1 MRSQKTKINLLF
13 IGDPDS
19 GYLSNINSLSLHQ
32 ISIFM
37 SFESLGLS
45 HNIIHS
51 VKKLGYLKPFPIQE
65 QAVPVI
71 LQGKDLM
78 GIAQTGS
85 GKTACFVM
93 PILEKLQNSEVK
105 KDRNVQVLILVPTRE
120 LAIQIDEVFRAFTE
134 NLKRDIRTMA
144 VYGGVSINPQMK
156 GMFGVEILIAT
167 PGRLLDLID
176 HNALSISGIQHLV
189 IDEADKM
196 FQLGFGEEMNKLF
209 AMMPVVKQTT
219 LFSATL
225 NDKVSEMK
233 ERLSINPVIIEIKKE
248 EVEIDN
254 IEQLAYHVSPENKGP
269 FLRYL
274 IKEKKVEK
282 ALIFVSSTRSADNLV
297 EKLKKNKIKAVAIH
311 SQKSQGARRNNLEEF
326 KVNGAQIL
334 VATDLIGRGIH
345 IESLPCVINY
355 ELPRSPLDY
364 IHRIGRTGRAGEKG
378 TAINILTDDELQHF
392 RVIQKKMGRKVTL
405 QRTEGVDLH
414 GY

>member
-1 MRSQKTKINLLF
+1 
-13 IGDPDS
+13 
-19 GYLSNINSLSLHQ
+19 
-32 ISIFM
+32 M

-45 HNIIHS
+45 QNIIHS
-51 VKKLGYLKPFPIQE
+51 VKKMGYLKPFPIQE

-71 LQGKDLM
+71 LKGKDLM

-93 PILEKLQNSEVK
+93 PILEKLQNAEAK
-105 KDRNVQVLILVPTRE
+105 KNRDVQVLILVPTRE
-120 LAIQIDEVFRAFTE
+120 LAIQIDEVFRAFSD
-134 NLKRDIRTMA
+134 NLKREIRTMA

-156 GMFGVEILIAT
+156 GMFGVEVLIAT

-176 HNALSISGIQHLV
+176 HNALSISQIEHLV

-209 AMMPVVKQTT
+209 AMMPVAKQTT

-225 NDKVSEMK
+225 NDKVDEMK
-233 ERLSINPVIIEIKKE
+233 ERLSINPTIIEIKKE

-378 TAINILTDDELQHF
+378 TAISILTDDELQHF
-392 RVIQKKMGRKVTL
+392 RVIQKKMGKKVTL
-405 QRTEGVDLH
+405 QRTEDINLH

>member
-1 MRSQKTKINLLF
+1 
-13 IGDPDS
+13 
-19 GYLSNINSLSLHQ
+19 
-32 ISIFM
+32 M

-71 LQGKDLM
+71 LKGKDLM

-93 PILEKLQNSEVK
+93 PILEKLQNAEVK

-120 LAIQIDEVFRAFTE
+120 LAIQIDEVFRAFTD
-134 NLKRDIRTMA
+134 NLKREVRTMA

-156 GMFGVEILIAT
+156 GMFGVEVLIAT

-209 AMMPVVKQTT
+209 AMMPVAKQTT

-225 NDKVSEMK
+225 NDKVAEMK
-233 ERLSINPVIIEIKKE
+233 ERLSINPTIIEIKKE

-254 IEQLAYHVSPENKGP
+254 IEQLAYHVSPENKGL

-378 TAINILTDDELQHF
+378 TAISILTDDELQHF
-392 RVIQKKMGRKVTL
+392 RVIQKKMGKKVTL
-405 QRTEGVDLH
+405 QRTEDINLH

>member
-1 MRSQKTKINLLF
+1 
-13 IGDPDS
+13 
-19 GYLSNINSLSLHQ
+19 
-32 ISIFM
+32 M

-45 HNIIHS
+45 SNIIHS

-65 QAVPVI
+65 QAIPVI

-93 PILEKLQNSEVK
+93 PILEKLQNAEVK

-120 LAIQIDEVFRAFTE
+120 LAIQIDEVFRAFTG
-134 NLKRDIRTMA
+134 NLKREIRTMA
-144 VYGGVSINPQMK
+144 VHGGVSINPQMK
-156 GMFGVEILIAT
+156 GMFGVEVLIAT

-196 FQLGFGEEMNKLF
+196 FQLGFGEEMDKLF
-209 AMMPVVKQTT
+209 GMMPVMKQTT

-225 NDKVSEMK
+225 DDKVSEMK
-233 ERLSINPVIIEIKKE
+233 KRISMNPTLIEIKKE

-254 IEQLAYHVSPENKGP
+254 IEQLAYHVAPENKGP

-282 ALIFVSSTRSADNLV
+282 ALIFVSSTKSADNLV
-297 EKLKKNKIKAVAIH
+297 EKLKKNKIKSVAIH

-392 RVIQKKMGRKVTL
+392 RVIQKKMGKKITL
-405 QRTEGVDLH
+405 QRTEGIDLH

>member
-1 MRSQKTKINLLF
+1 
-13 IGDPDS
+13 
-19 GYLSNINSLSLHQ
+19 
-32 ISIFM
+32 M

-45 HNIIHS
+45 HNIIRS
-51 VKKLGYLKPFPIQE
+51 VNKLGYLKPFPIQE

-93 PILEKLQNSEVK
+93 PILEKLQNAEVK

-134 NLKRDIRTMA
+134 NLKREVRTMA

-156 GMFGVEILIAT
+156 GMFGVEVLIAT

-233 ERLSINPVIIEIKKE
+233 ERLSINPTIIEIKKE

-364 IHRIGRTGRAGEKG
+364 IHRIGRTGRANEKG
-378 TAINILTDDELQHF
+378 TAISILTDDELQHF
-392 RVIQKKMGRKVTL
+392 RVIQKKMGKKVTL
-405 QRTEGVDLH
+405 QRTEGIDLH

>member
-1 MRSQKTKINLLF
+1 
-13 IGDPDS
+13 
-19 GYLSNINSLSLHQ
+19 
-32 ISIFM
+32 M

-45 HNIIHS
+45 SNIIRS
-51 VKKLGYLKPFPIQE
+51 VKKMGYLKPFPIQE

-71 LQGKDLM
+71 LKGKDLM

-93 PILEKLQNSEVK
+93 PILEKLQNAEAK
-105 KDRNVQVLILVPTRE
+105 KDRNIQALILVPTRE
-120 LAIQIDEVFRAFTE
+120 LAIQIDEVFKAFTE
-134 NLKRDIRTMA
+134 NLKREIRTMA

-156 GMFGVEILIAT
+156 GMFGVEVLIAT

-176 HNALSISGIQHLV
+176 HNALSISKIQHLV
-189 IDEADKM
+189 VDEADKM

-209 AMMPVVKQTT
+209 AMMPVAKQVI

-225 NDKVSEMK
+225 NDKVSEIK
-233 ERLSINPVIIEIKKE
+233 ERLSVNPVIIEIKKD

-254 IEQLAYHVSPENKGP
+254 IEQLAYHVAPENKGP

-364 IHRIGRTGRAGEKG
+364 VHRIGRTGRAGEIG
-378 TAINILTDDELQHF
+378 TAISILTDDELQHF
-392 RVIQKKMGRKVTL
+392 RVIQKKMGKKVAL
-405 QRTEGVDLH
+405 QRTEGIDLH

>member
-1 MRSQKTKINLLF
+1 
-13 IGDPDS
+13 
-19 GYLSNINSLSLHQ
+19 
-32 ISIFM
+32 M

-45 HNIIHS
+45 HNIIRS
-51 VKKLGYLKPFPIQE
+51 VNKLGYLKPFPIQE

-71 LQGKDLM
+71 LQGKDMM

-93 PILEKLQNSEVK
+93 PILEKLQSAEVK

-120 LAIQIDEVFRAFTE
+120 LAIQIDEVCRAFTE
-134 NLKRDIRTMA
+134 NLKREVRTMA

-156 GMFGVEILIAT
+156 GMFGVEVLIAT

-176 HNALSISGIQHLV
+176 HNALSISGIKHLV

-209 AMMPVVKQTT
+209 AMMPVAKQTI

-225 NDKVSEMK
+225 NDKVAEMK
-233 ERLSINPVIIEIKKE
+233 ERLSINPVLIEIKKE

-254 IEQLAYHVSPENKGP
+254 IEQLAYHVAPENKGP

-282 ALIFVSSTRSADNLV
+282 ALVFVSSTRSADNLV

-326 KVNGAQIL
+326 KVDGAQIL

-364 IHRIGRTGRAGEKG
+364 IHRIGRTGRANEKG
-378 TAINILTDDELQHF
+378 TAISILTDDELHHF
-392 RVIQKKMGRKVTL
+392 RVIQKKMGKKVPL
-405 QRTEGVDLH
+405 QRTEGIDLH

>member
-1 MRSQKTKINLLF
+1 
-13 IGDPDS
+13 
-19 GYLSNINSLSLHQ
+19 
-32 ISIFM
+32 M

-45 HNIIHS
+45 HNIIRS
-51 VKKLGYLKPFPIQE
+51 VNKLGYLKPFPIQE

-134 NLKRDIRTMA
+134 NLKREIRTMA

-156 GMFGVEILIAT
+156 GMFGVEVLIAT

-233 ERLSINPVIIEIKKE
+233 ERLSINPTIIEIKKE

-364 IHRIGRTGRAGEKG
+364 IHRIGRTGRANEKG
-378 TAINILTDDELQHF
+378 TAISILTDDELQHF
-392 RVIQKKMGRKVTL
+392 RVIQKKMGKKVTL
-405 QRTEGVDLH
+405 QRTEGIDLH

>member
-1 MRSQKTKINLLF
+1 
-13 IGDPDS
+13 
-19 GYLSNINSLSLHQ
+19 
-32 ISIFM
+32 M

-45 HNIIHS
+45 QNIIHS
-51 VKKLGYLKPFPIQE
+51 VKKMGYLKPFPIQE

-93 PILEKLQNSEVK
+93 PILEKLQNIEVK

-120 LAIQIDEVFRAFTE
+120 LALQIDEVFRAFTD
-134 NLKRDIRTMA
+134 NLKREVRTMA

-156 GMFGVEILIAT
+156 GMFGVEVLIAT

-209 AMMPVVKQTT
+209 AMMPVAKQTT

-225 NDKVSEMK
+225 NDKVAEMK
-233 ERLSINPVIIEIKKE
+233 ERLSINPTIIEIKKE

-254 IEQLAYHVSPENKGP
+254 IEQLAYHVAPENKGP

-311 SQKSQGARRNNLEEF
+311 SQKSQGTRRNNLEEF

-378 TAINILTDDELQHF
+378 TAISILTDDELQHF
-392 RVIQKKMGRKVTL
+392 RVIQKKMGKKVTL
-405 QRTEGVDLH
+405 QRTEDINLH

>member
-1 MRSQKTKINLLF
+1 
-13 IGDPDS
+13 
-19 GYLSNINSLSLHQ
+19 
-32 ISIFM
+32 M

-45 HNIIHS
+45 HNIIRS

-93 PILEKLQNSEVK
+93 PILEKLQNAEVK

-134 NLKRDIRTMA
+134 NLKREVRTMA

-156 GMFGVEILIAT
+156 GMFGVEVLIAT

-209 AMMPVVKQTT
+209 AMMPVAKQTT

-233 ERLSINPVIIEIKKE
+233 ERLSINPTIIEIKKE

-364 IHRIGRTGRAGEKG
+364 IHRIGRTGRANEKG
-378 TAINILTDDELQHF
+378 TAISILTDDELQHF
-392 RVIQKKMGRKVTL
+392 RVIQKKMGKKVTL
-405 QRTEGVDLH
+405 QRTEDINLH

>member
-1 MRSQKTKINLLF
+1 
-13 IGDPDS
+13 
-19 GYLSNINSLSLHQ
+19 
-32 ISIFM
+32 M
-37 SFESLGLS
+37 SFQSLGLS
-45 HNIIHS
+45 SNIISS

-65 QAVPVI
+65 QAIPII

-93 PILEKLQNSEVK
+93 PILEKLQNTEVK

-120 LAIQIDEVFRAFTE
+120 LAIQIDEVFRAFTD
-134 NLKRDIRTMA
+134 NLKREVRTMA

-156 GMFGVEILIAT
+156 GMFGVEVLIAT

-209 AMMPVVKQTT
+209 GLMPAMKQTT

-225 NDKVSEMK
+225 DDKVSEMK
-233 ERLSINPVIIEIKKE
+233 QRLSNNPTLIEIKKE
-248 EVEIDN
+248 EVTIDD
-254 IEQLAYHVSPENKGP
+254 IEQLAYHVSPENKGS

-282 ALIFVSSTRSADNLV
+282 ALIFVSSTKSADNLV

-345 IESLPCVINY
+345 IDALPCVINY

-392 RVIQKKMGRKVTL
+392 RVIQKKMGKKVTL
-405 QRTEGVDLH
+405 QRTEGINLH

>member
-1 MRSQKTKINLLF
+1 
-13 IGDPDS
+13 
-19 GYLSNINSLSLHQ
+19 
-32 ISIFM
+32 M

-51 VKKLGYLKPFPIQE
+51 VNKLGYLKPFPIQE
-65 QAVPVI
+65 QAIPVI
-71 LQGKDLM
+71 MQGKDLM

-93 PILEKLQNSEVK
+93 PILEKLQHTESK
-105 KDRNVQVLILVPTRE
+105 KDRNIQVLILVPTRE

-134 NLKRDIRTMA
+134 NLKREIRTMA

-176 HNALSISGIQHLV
+176 HKALSISGIQHLV

-196 FQLGFGEEMNKLF
+196 FQLGFEEEMNKLF
-209 AMMPVVKQTT
+209 AMMPVMKQTT

-225 NDKVSEMK
+225 NDKVAEMK
-233 ERLSINPVIIEIKKE
+233 ERLSIHPTIIEIKKE

-282 ALIFVSSTRSADNLV
+282 ALIFVSSTKSADSLV

-364 IHRIGRTGRAGEKG
+364 IHRIGRTGRANEKG
-378 TAINILTDDELQHF
+378 TAISLLTDDELQHF
-392 RVIQKKMGRKVTL
+392 RVIQKKMGKKVTL
-405 QRTEGVDLH
+405 QRTEDINLH

>member
-1 MRSQKTKINLLF
+1 
-13 IGDPDS
+13 
-19 GYLSNINSLSLHQ
+19 
-32 ISIFM
+32 M

-45 HNIIHS
+45 HNIIRS
-51 VKKLGYLKPFPIQE
+51 VNKLGYLKPFPIQE

-134 NLKRDIRTMA
+134 NLKREIRTMA

-156 GMFGVEILIAT
+156 GMFGVEVLIAT

-189 IDEADKM
+189 VDEADKM

-209 AMMPVVKQTT
+209 ALMPVAKQTT

-233 ERLSINPVIIEIKKE
+233 ERLSINPTIIEIKKE

-254 IEQLAYHVSPENKGP
+254 IEQLAYHVSPEDKGP

-282 ALIFVSSTRSADNLV
+282 ALIFVSSTRAADNLV

-326 KVNGAQIL
+326 KVNGAQFL

-364 IHRIGRTGRAGEKG
+364 IHRIGRTGRANEKG

-392 RVIQKKMGRKVTL
+392 RVIQKKMGKKVTL
-405 QRTEGVDLH
+405 QRTEGIDLH

>member
-1 MRSQKTKINLLF
+1 
-13 IGDPDS
+13 
-19 GYLSNINSLSLHQ
+19 
-32 ISIFM
+32 M
-37 SFESLGLS
+37 SFEALGLS
-45 HNIIHS
+45 SNIIRS

-85 GKTACFVM
+85 GKTACFVI
-93 PILEKLQNSEVK
+93 PILEKLQNTEVK

-120 LAIQIDEVFRAFTE
+120 LAIQIDEVFRAFTN
-134 NLKRDIRTMA
+134 NLKREVRTMA

-156 GMFGVEILIAT
+156 GLFGIEVLIAT

-176 HNALSISGIQHLV
+176 HNALSISTIQHLV

-209 AMMPVVKQTT
+209 AMMPVAKQIT

-225 NDKVSEMK
+225 NDKVSEMT
-233 ERLSINPVIIEIKKE
+233 ERLSINPTLIEIKKE
-248 EVEIDN
+248 EVEIDH
-254 IEQLAYHVSPENKGP
+254 IEQLAYHVAPENKGP

-378 TAINILTDDELQHF
+378 TAINILTDAELQHF
-392 RVIQKKMGRKVTL
+392 RVIQKKMGKKVTL
-405 QRTEGVDLH
+405 QRTEGLDLH

>member
-1 MRSQKTKINLLF
+1 
-13 IGDPDS
+13 
-19 GYLSNINSLSLHQ
+19 
-32 ISIFM
+32 M

-45 HNIIHS
+45 SNIILS
-51 VKKLGYLKPFPIQE
+51 IKKLGYLKPFPVQE

-78 GIAQTGS
+78 GIAETGS

-93 PILEKLQNSEVK
+93 PILEKLQDADVK
-105 KDRNVQVLILVPTRE
+105 KNRNVQALILVPTRE
-120 LAIQIDEVFRAFTE
+120 LAIQIDEVFRAFTDG
-134 NLKRDIRTMA
+134 LKREIRTMA

-156 GMFGVEILIAT
+156 GMFGVEVLIAT
-167 PGRLLDLID
+167 PGRLLDLIE
-176 HNALSISGIQHLV
+176 HNALSISEIRHLV
-189 IDEADKM
+189 VDEADKM
-196 FQLGFGEEMNKLF
+196 FQLGFEEEMKRLF
-209 AMMPVVKQTT
+209 AMMPVAKQTI

-225 NDKVSEMK
+225 NDKVAELK
-233 ERLSINPVIIEIKKE
+233 ERLSIDPVVIEIKKE
-248 EVEIDN
+248 KVEIEN
-254 IEQLAYHVSPENKGP
+254 IEQLAYHVAPENKGP

-282 ALIFVSSTRSADNLV
+282 ALVFVSSTRSADNLV

-364 IHRIGRTGRAGEKG
+364 IHRIGRTGRAHEKG
-378 TAINILTDDELQHF
+378 TAISILTDDELQHF
-392 RVIQKKMGRKVTL
+392 RVIQKKMGRKVPL
-405 QRTEGVDLH
+405 QRTEGLDLH

>member
-1 MRSQKTKINLLF
+1 
-13 IGDPDS
+13 
-19 GYLSNINSLSLHQ
+19 
-32 ISIFM
+32 M

-45 HNIIHS
+45 SNIIHS

-65 QAVPVI
+65 QAIPVI
-71 LQGKDLM
+71 LQGKDLVA
-78 GIAQTGS
+78 IAQTGS

-93 PILEKLQNSEVK
+93 PILEKLQNAEVK
-105 KDRNVQVLILVPTRE
+105 KDRNVQVLVLVPTRE

-134 NLKRDIRTMA
+134 NLKREIRTMA

-156 GMFGVEILIAT
+156 GMFGVEVLIAT

-196 FQLGFGEEMNKLF
+196 FQLGFGDEMNKIF
-209 AMMPVVKQTT
+209 GMMPVMKQTT

-225 NDKVSEMK
+225 DAQVSEMK
-233 ERLSINPVIIEIKKE
+233 KRVSMNPVLIEIKKE
-248 EVEIDN
+248 EVEIDH
-254 IEQLAYHVSPENKGP
+254 IEQVAYHVAPENKGP

-274 IKEKKVEK
+274 IKEKMVEK
-282 ALIFVSSTRSADNLV
+282 ALIFVSSTKSADNLV

-392 RVIQKKMGRKVTL
+392 RVIQKKMGKKVTL
-405 QRTEGVDLH
+405 QRTEGLDLH

>member
-1 MRSQKTKINLLF
+1 
-13 IGDPDS
+13 
-19 GYLSNINSLSLHQ
+19 
-32 ISIFM
+32 M

-45 HNIIHS
+45 SNIIKS

-65 QAVPVI
+65 QAIPVI
-71 LQGKDLM
+71 LEGKDLM

-93 PILEKLQNSEVK
+93 PILEKLQNTEVK

-120 LAIQIDEVFRAFTE
+120 LAIQIDEVFRAFTD
-134 NLKRDIRTMA
+134 NLKREVRTMA
-144 VYGGVSINPQMK
+144 IYGGVSINPQMK
-156 GMFGVEILIAT
+156 GMFGVEVLIAT

-209 AMMPVVKQTT
+209 GLMPAMKQTT

-225 NDKVSEMK
+225 DDKVSEMK
-233 ERLSINPVIIEIKKE
+233 QRLSNNPTLIEIKKE
-248 EVEIDN
+248 EVTIDD

-282 ALIFVSSTRSADNLV
+282 ALIFVSSTKSADNLV

-345 IESLPCVINY
+345 IDALPCVINY

-392 RVIQKKMGRKVTL
+392 RVIQKKMGKKVTL
-405 QRTEGVDLH
+405 QRTEGINLH

>member
-1 MRSQKTKINLLF
+1 
-13 IGDPDS
+13 
-19 GYLSNINSLSLHQ
+19 
-32 ISIFM
+32 M

-45 HNIIHS
+45 HNIIRS

-105 KDRNVQVLILVPTRE
+105 KGRNIQVLILVPTRE
-120 LAIQIDEVFRAFTE
+120 LAIQIDEVFKAFTD
-134 NLKRDIRTMA
+134 NLKREIRTMA

-156 GMFGVEILIAT
+156 GMFGVEVLIAT

-209 AMMPVVKQTT
+209 ALMPVVKQTT

-233 ERLSINPVIIEIKKE
+233 ERLSINPVIVEIKKE

-254 IEQLAYHVSPENKGP
+254 IEQLAYHVAPENKGP

-297 EKLKKNKIKAVAIH
+297 DKLKKNKIKAVAIH

-326 KVNGAQIL
+326 KSNGAQIL

-345 IESLPCVINY
+345 IDFLPCVINY

-364 IHRIGRTGRAGEKG
+364 IHRIGRTGRANEKG
-378 TAINILTDDELQHF
+378 TAISILTDDELQHF
-392 RVIQKKMGRKVTL
+392 RVIQKKMGKKITL
-405 QRTEGVDLH
+405 QRTEDINLH

>member
-1 MRSQKTKINLLF
+1 
-13 IGDPDS
+13 
-19 GYLSNINSLSLHQ
+19 
-32 ISIFM
+32 M

-45 HNIIHS
+45 HNIIRS
-51 VKKLGYLKPFPIQE
+51 VNKLGYLKPFPIQE

-134 NLKRDIRTMA
+134 NLKREVRTMA

-156 GMFGVEILIAT
+156 GIFGVEVLIAT

-176 HNALSISGIQHLV
+176 HNALSISGIKHLV

-209 AMMPVVKQTT
+209 AMMPVAKQTT

-233 ERLSINPVIIEIKKE
+233 ERLSINPTIIEIKKE

-364 IHRIGRTGRAGEKG
+364 IHRIGRTGRANEKG
-378 TAINILTDDELQHF
+378 TAISILTDDELQHF

-405 QRTEGVDLH
+405 QRTEGIDLH

>member
-1 MRSQKTKINLLF
+1 
-13 IGDPDS
+13 
-19 GYLSNINSLSLHQ
+19 
-32 ISIFM
+32 M
-37 SFESLGLS
+37 SFEALGLS
-45 HNIIHS
+45 SNIIRS

-93 PILEKLQNSEVK
+93 PILEKLQKTEVK

-120 LAIQIDEVFRAFTE
+120 LAVQIDEVFRAFTD
-134 NLKRDIRTMA
+134 NLKREVRTMG

-156 GMFGVEILIAT
+156 GMFGVEVLIAT
-167 PGRLLDLID
+167 PGRLLDLIE
-176 HNALSISGIQHLV
+176 HNALSISGIKHLV

-233 ERLSINPVIIEIKKE
+233 QRLSFNPTLIEIKKE

-254 IEQLAYHVSPENKGP
+254 IEQLAYHVAPENKGP

-311 SQKSQGARRNNLEEF
+311 SQKSQGARKNNLEEF
-326 KVNGAQIL
+326 KMNGAQIL

-345 IESLPCVINY
+345 IDDLPCVINY

-392 RVIQKKMGRKVTL
+392 RVIQKKMGKKVTL
-405 QRTEGVDLH
+405 QRTEGLDLH

>member
-1 MRSQKTKINLLF
+1 MSAAYCILRLT
-13 IGDPDS
+13 P
-19 GYLSNINSLSLHQ
+19 NINSLSLQ
-32 ISIFM
+32 EISIFM

-45 HNIIHS
+45 HNIIRS

-65 QAVPVI
+65 QAIPVI

-93 PILEKLQNSEVK
+93 PILEKLQNTDVK

-134 NLKRDIRTMA
+134 NLKREVRTMA

-156 GMFGVEILIAT
+156 GMFGVEVLIAT

-176 HNALSISGIQHLV
+176 HNALSISGIKHLV

-209 AMMPVVKQTT
+209 AMMPVAKQTT

-233 ERLSINPVIIEIKKE
+233 ERLSINPTIIEIKKE

-254 IEQLAYHVSPENKGP
+254 IEQLAYHVAPENKGP

-364 IHRIGRTGRAGEKG
+364 IHRIGRTGRANEKG
-378 TAINILTDDELQHF
+378 TAISILTDDELQHF

-405 QRTEGVDLH
+405 QRTEGIDLH

>member
-1 MRSQKTKINLLF
+1 
-13 IGDPDS
+13 
-19 GYLSNINSLSLHQ
+19 
-32 ISIFM
+32 M

-45 HNIIHS
+45 HNIIRS
-51 VKKLGYLKPFPIQE
+51 VNKLGYLKPFPIQE

-93 PILEKLQNSEVK
+93 PILEKLQNADVK
-105 KDRNVQVLILVPTRE
+105 KGRNIQVLILIPTRE
-120 LAIQIDEVFRAFTE
+120 LAIQIDEVFKAFTG
-134 NLKRDIRTMA
+134 NLKREIRTMA

-156 GMFGVEILIAT
+156 GMFGVEVLIAT

-176 HNALSISGIQHLV
+176 HNALSISGIRHLV

-209 AMMPVVKQTT
+209 ALMPVVKQTT

-225 NDKVSEMK
+225 NDKVAEMK
-233 ERLSINPVIIEIKKE
+233 EKLSINPVIIEIKKE
-248 EVEIDN
+248 EVEIEN
-254 IEQLAYHVSPENKGP
+254 IEQLAYHVAPENKGP

-274 IKEKKVEK
+274 IKENKVGK
-282 ALIFVSSTRSADNLV
+282 ALVFVSSTRSADNLV

-364 IHRIGRTGRAGEKG
+364 IHRIGRTGRANEKG
-378 TAINILTDDELQHF
+378 TAISILTDDELQHF
-392 RVIQKKMGRKVTL
+392 RVIQKKMGKKVTL
-405 QRTEGVDLH
+405 QRTEGIDLH

>member
-1 MRSQKTKINLLF
+1 
-13 IGDPDS
+13 
-19 GYLSNINSLSLHQ
+19 
-32 ISIFM
+32 M

-45 HNIIHS
+45 HNIIRS

-78 GIAQTGS
+78 GIARTGS

-105 KDRNVQVLILVPTRE
+105 KGRNIQVLILVPTRE

-134 NLKRDIRTMA
+134 NLKREVRTMA

-156 GMFGVEILIAT
+156 GMFGVEVLIAT

-176 HNALSISGIQHLV
+176 HNAVKISEIQHLV
-189 IDEADKM
+189 VDEADKM

-209 AMMPVVKQTT
+209 ALMPAVKQTT

-225 NDKVSEMK
+225 NDKVEEMK

-254 IEQLAYHVSPENKGP
+254 IEQLAYDVAPENQGP

-282 ALIFVSSTRSADNLV
+282 ALIFVSSTRAADNLV

-326 KVNGAQIL
+326 KGNGAQFL

-364 IHRIGRTGRAGEKG
+364 IHRIGRTGRANEKG
-378 TAINILTDDELQHF
+378 TAITILTDDELQHF
-392 RVIQKKMGRKVTL
+392 RVIQKKMGKKVTL
-405 QRTEGVDLH
+405 QRTEGIDLH

>member
-1 MRSQKTKINLLF
+1 
-13 IGDPDS
+13 
-19 GYLSNINSLSLHQ
+19 
-32 ISIFM
+32 M

-45 HNIIHS
+45 HNIIRS
-51 VKKLGYLKPFPIQE
+51 VNKLGYLKPFPIQE

-93 PILEKLQNSEVK
+93 PILEKLQNADVK
-105 KDRNVQVLILVPTRE
+105 KGRNIQVLILVPTRE
-120 LAIQIDEVFRAFTE
+120 LAIQIDEVFKAFTG
-134 NLKRDIRTMA
+134 NLKREIRTMA

-156 GMFGVEILIAT
+156 GMFGVEVLIAT

-176 HNALSISGIQHLV
+176 HNALSISGIRHLV

-209 AMMPVVKQTT
+209 ALMPVVKQTT

-225 NDKVSEMK
+225 NDKVAEMK
-233 ERLSINPVIIEIKKE
+233 EKLSINPVIIEIKKE
-248 EVEIDN
+248 EVEIEN
-254 IEQLAYHVSPENKGP
+254 IEQLAYHVAPENKGP

-282 ALIFVSSTRSADNLV
+282 ALVFVSSTRSADNLV

-364 IHRIGRTGRAGEKG
+364 IHRIGRTGRANEKG
-378 TAINILTDDELQHF
+378 TAISILTDDELQHF
-392 RVIQKKMGRKVTL
+392 RVIQKKMGKKVTL
-405 QRTEGVDLH
+405 QRTEGIDLH

>member
-1 MRSQKTKINLLF
+1 
-13 IGDPDS
+13 
-19 GYLSNINSLSLHQ
+19 
-32 ISIFM
+32 M

-45 HNIIHS
+45 HNIIRS

-78 GIAQTGS
+78 GIAKTGS

-93 PILEKLQNSEVK
+93 PILEKLQNTEAK
-105 KDRNVQVLILVPTRE
+105 KGRNVQVLILVPTRE

-176 HNALSISGIQHLV
+176 HNALSISEIKHLV

-196 FQLGFGEEMNKLF
+196 FQLGFGEEMNRLF
-209 AMMPVVKQTT
+209 ELMPVVKQTT

-225 NDKVSEMK
+225 NDKVAEMK
-233 ERLSINPVIIEIKKE
+233 ERLSINPTIIEIKKE
-248 EVEIDN
+248 DVEIDN
-254 IEQLAYHVSPENKGP
+254 IEQFAYHVAPENKGP

-326 KVNGAQIL
+326 KSNGAQIL

-345 IESLPCVINY
+345 IDYLPCVINY

-364 IHRIGRTGRAGEKG
+364 IHRIGRTGRANEKG

-392 RVIQKKMGRKVTL
+392 RVIQKKMGKKVPL
-405 QRTEGVDLH
+405 ERTEGINLH

>member
-1 MRSQKTKINLLF
+1 
-13 IGDPDS
+13 
-19 GYLSNINSLSLHQ
+19 
-32 ISIFM
+32 M

-45 HNIIHS
+45 SNIIHS

-65 QAVPVI
+65 QAIPVI
-71 LQGKDLM
+71 LQGKDLV

-93 PILEKLQNSEVK
+93 PILEKLQNAELK
-105 KDRNVQVLILVPTRE
+105 KDRNVQVLVLVPTRE

-134 NLKRDIRTMA
+134 NLKREIRTMA

-156 GMFGVEILIAT
+156 GMFGVEVLIAT

-196 FQLGFGEEMNKLF
+196 FQLGFGDEMNKIF
-209 AMMPVVKQTT
+209 GMMPVMKQTT

-225 NDKVSEMK
+225 DAQVSEMK
-233 ERLSINPVIIEIKKE
+233 KRVSMNPVLIEIKKE
-248 EVEIDN
+248 EVEIDH
-254 IEQLAYHVSPENKGP
+254 IEQVAYHVAPENKGP

-274 IKEKKVEK
+274 IKEKMVEK
-282 ALIFVSSTRSADNLV
+282 ALIFVSSTKSADNLV

-392 RVIQKKMGRKVTL
+392 RVIQKKMGKKVTL
-405 QRTEGVDLH
+405 QRTEGLDLH

>member
-1 MRSQKTKINLLF
+1 
-13 IGDPDS
+13 
-19 GYLSNINSLSLHQ
+19 
-32 ISIFM
+32 M

-45 HNIIHS
+45 SNIIKS

-65 QAVPVI
+65 QAIPVI
-71 LQGKDLM
+71 LEGKDLM

-93 PILEKLQNSEVK
+93 PILEKLQNTEVK
-105 KDRNVQVLILVPTRE
+105 KDRNIQVLILVPTRE
-120 LAIQIDEVFRAFTE
+120 LAIQIDEVFRAFTD
-134 NLKRDIRTMA
+134 NLKREVRTMA
-144 VYGGVSINPQMK
+144 IYGGVSINPQMK
-156 GMFGVEILIAT
+156 GMFGVEVLIAT

-209 AMMPVVKQTT
+209 GLMPAMKQTT

-225 NDKVSEMK
+225 DDKVSEMK
-233 ERLSINPVIIEIKKE
+233 QRLSNNPTLIEIKKE
-248 EVEIDN
+248 EVTIDD

-282 ALIFVSSTRSADNLV
+282 ALIFVSSTKSADNLV

-345 IESLPCVINY
+345 IDALPCVINY

-392 RVIQKKMGRKVTL
+392 RVIQKKMGKKVTL
-405 QRTEGVDLH
+405 QRTEGINLH